1 MKAQG
6 LMEDHAKNLKFHK
19 EKLLQLVL
27 VLDTLFGDLK
37 VVVDQQKKVDL
48 EQTLVEAF
56 QNFHRWRNSRLFVT
70 EQKFLIC
77 RQNYDVAKTLFSK
90 FQMGLAHWKVV
101 VALPSNLVSMNDVV
115 FQKFLMV
122 ERCPFCGLGFALMWA
137 CKLTSCNISTTTSAL
152 LFILT
157 LQKSASS

>member
-37 VVVDQQKKVDL
+37 VVVDQQKKVSL
-48 EQTLVEAF
+48 ERALVQAF

-77 RQNYDVAKTLFSK
+77 RQNYDVTKTLFSK
-90 FQMGLAHWKVV
+90 FQMGLVHWKVV

-115 FQKFLMV
+115 FQKFWWLNDV
-122 ERCPFCGLGFALMWA
+122 HFVGLGLHL
-137 CKLTSCNISTTTSAL
+137 CGH
-152 LFILT
+152 
-157 LQKSASS
+157 AS